1 MDFFGLDI
9 GVTSAR
15 IVRLKGQKGALKLHR
30 IGSVP
35 LPHPGIRADSK
46 NQIEKLSESIKKL
59 ITDLDM
65 TTRNVVISLPEE
77 RVTTRIKWFP
87 PMKEKEVDSAL
98 KYEAETFIPHPLD
111 KVQLDYQII
120 DKDDNGRLL
129 VFTVGIL
136 KKEIE
141 KYTFLAK
148 ALGLN
153 IIALEPE
160 SISLNRIYSV
170 DNLPTI
176 IADINHD
183 HTSLIANNMGNIYLT
198 RSTSIGIKSLSRA
211 IKINLGLKG
220 DEAEAYREAYG
231 LKGEELEGR
240 VKEAMLPIVEKLIR
254 DIKQTVL
261 SYQKDWNEDIGLV
274 ILSGEGARTPGLA
287 EIVAKNLGV
296 EIQVG
301 EPFSDVEVGGK
312 TSVNLEN
319 KEVDFSVAC
328 GLAARGL
335 K

>member
-15 IVRLKGQKGALKLHR
+15 IVRLKGQKGDLKLHR
-30 IGSVP
+30 IGKVP

-46 NQIEKLSESIKKL
+46 KQIQKIGEAVKKL
-59 ITDLDM
+59 ITDLDI

-120 DKDDNGRLL
+120 DKDDSGRLL

-136 KKEIE
+136 KKEVE

-148 ALGLN
+148 ELDLN
-153 IIALEPE
+153 VIALEPE
-160 SISLNRIYSV
+160 SISLNRIFSV
-170 DNLPTI
+170 DMPTI

-231 LKGEELEGR
+231 LRGEELEGR
-240 VKEAMLPIVEKLIR
+240 VREAMLPIVEKLIR

-261 SYQKDWNEDIGLV
+261 SFQKDWNEEIGMV
-274 ILSGEGARTPGLA
+274 ILSGEGARTPGLTEA
-287 EIVAKNLGV
+287 ITKNLGV

-301 EPFSDVEVGGK
+301 EPFSDIDKGGK
-312 TSVNLEN
+312 TAIDLE
-319 KEVDFSVAC
+319 KKAVDFSVAC